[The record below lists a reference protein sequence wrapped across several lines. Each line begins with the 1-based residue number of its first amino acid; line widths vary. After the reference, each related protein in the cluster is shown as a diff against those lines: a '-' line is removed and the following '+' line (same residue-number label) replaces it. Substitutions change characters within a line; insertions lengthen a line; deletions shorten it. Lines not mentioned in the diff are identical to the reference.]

1 MFIQAGAGTRGTVY
15 SSREYCAVLAGA
27 TTVGLAGCTGIFG
40 GTHDVEYVVSND
52 GDTVQEVVV
61 AVLASRDSRVRVTF
75 DDGETTTRD
84 ADDLAVVFGDEW
96 GRITNVEALG
106 DVLDEREHR
115 ISPGETESGEFED
128 VDNEASVIGWASSEA
143 GPPPMNGFGSMWCS
157 VATDIVDLNVRI
169 RADGAME
176 ARASCTSR

>member
-1 MFIQAGAGTRGTVY
+1 MT
-15 SSREYCAVLAGA
+15 SSRRAYCAALAGV
-27 TTVGLAGCTGIFG
+27 TTVGIAGCTRFVERS
-40 GTHDVEYVVSND
+40 HDVEYAITND
-52 GDTVQEVVV
+52 GDAVQE
-61 AVLASRDSRVRVTF
+61 ATLTVLASRDSRVRVTF
-75 DDGETTTRD
+75 DGGETTTRD

-115 ISPGETESGEFED
+115 ISPGESESGEFED
-128 VDNEASVIGWASSEA
+128 VDSGASVIGWASSEA

-157 VATDIVDLNVRI
+157 EGTDLVDLNVRI